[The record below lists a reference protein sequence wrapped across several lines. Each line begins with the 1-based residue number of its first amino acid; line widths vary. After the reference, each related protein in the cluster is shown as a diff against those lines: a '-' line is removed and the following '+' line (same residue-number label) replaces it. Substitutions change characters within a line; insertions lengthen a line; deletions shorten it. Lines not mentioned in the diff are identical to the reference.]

1 VIDFAQPAY
10 FALGAAVLAMAAGAV
25 LTGVWRRRARNEF
38 AGPQASRWGGS
49 GFWVRS
55 LLFLVAAALVVVAAA
70 RPQWGTVETLRER
83 EGIDYVIALDISKS
97 MYADDV
103 SPSRLEAAQES
114 LVRLV
119 ESERGSRIGLVLFAG
134 TAFLRSPLTTDTQA
148 IVQLIRR
155 ADAEASLARVGSDLG
170 AALDTAGVILAAS
183 ERERGKAVILVS
195 DGEDHAGTYQERA
208 ASLQSRGIT
217 VLTAGVGTAA
227 GAQLFDDNF
236 LGERTTKLDEAG
248 LPVISRLNEAPLRQ
262 IAELTGGRYQP
273 IGGDA
278 RSLVGLRIDLGS
290 LDPTA
295 IGAERNIVPIERYQY
310 FAAAALLLLVVAW
323 FLPARVPLPRLRRPH
338 PAFAMLLLA
347 LLAGACGGGGNDDD
361 DSLRARN
368 DEANALFAAGDY
380 QGALDI
386 YQELLA
392 DRPDIDEL
400 SYNTGNALHRLE
412 AYERA
417 VSTTSRGLPPRE
429 TGLGVSTYY
438 SLGNHLLL
446 LGRLDQ
452 AYVAYRQALL
462 LDPGDADSKHNL
474 ELVLRLALAQEQPGG
489 AQQPPGQG
497 APEGTPQDGEP
508 GEAGTPEPGGEQD
521 PSGEPD
527 PNASPQAGT
536 PGPGASG
543 SDQVPGTPEAT
554 PPSSASIERSL
565 AEALAGIDEDVSFD
579 QAIEILDLLRL
590 RQQAPR
596 PAPGSSSGPD
606 Y

>member
-1 VIDFAQPAY
+1 MIEFAQPVY
-10 FALGAAVLAMAAGAV
+10 FALTALVLAMAAGAW
-25 LTGVWRRRARNEF
+25 LTGLWRRRARNEF

-55 LLFLVAAALVVVAAA
+55 LLFVIAAAFVVVAAA
-70 RPQWGTVETLRER
+70 RPQWGTIETVRER
-83 EGIDYVIALDISKS
+83 DGIDYVIALDISKS

-103 SPSRLEAAQES
+103 TPTRLEAAQEA

-119 ESERGSRIGLVLFAG
+119 EAERGSRIGLVLFAG
-134 TAFLRSPLTTDTQA
+134 SAFLRSPLTSDTQA
-148 IVQLIRR
+148 MVQLIRR
-155 ADAEASLARVGSDLG
+155 AGAEAGLARAGSDLG
-170 AALDTAGVILAAS
+170 AALDTAGIILAAS
-183 ERERGKAVILVS
+183 ERDRGKAVILVS

-208 ASLQSRGIT
+208 ASLQARGIT
-217 VLTAGVGTAA
+217 VLTAGVGTAS
-227 GAQLFDDNF
+227 GAQLYDESFQA
-236 LGERTTKLDEAG
+236 ERVPRLDEAG
-248 LPVISRLNEAPLRQ
+248 QPVVSRLDELTLRQ
-262 IAELTGGRYQP
+262 IAELTGGRYEP
-273 IGGDA
+273 LGDDA
-278 RSLVGLRIDLGS
+278 RSLVGLRIDLRS
-290 LDPTA
+290 LDPTPL
-295 IGAERNIVPIERYQY
+295 GAERSIIPIERYQW
-310 FAAAALLLLVVAW
+310 FVAAALALLVVAW
-323 FLPARVPLPRLRRPH
+323 FLPARLPLPRLRRARPH

-347 LLAGACGGGGNDDD
+347 LVAGACGGGSGDDG

-368 DEANALFAAGDY
+368 EEANALFAAGDY

-392 DRPDIDEL
+392 ERPDVDEL

-417 VSTTSRGLPPRE
+417 VADTGRGLPPRE
-429 TGLGVSTYY
+429 VGLGVATYY

-462 LDPGDADSKHNL
+462 LDPSDADSKHNL
-474 ELVLRLALAQEQPGG
+474 ELALRLALAQEQPAG
-489 AQQPPGQG
+489 AQPPGQG
-497 APEGTPQDGEP
+497 DAAGEP
-508 GEAGTPEPGGEQD
+508 GEDGTPQPGSQQD

-536 PGPGASG
+536 PESGASG
-543 SDQVPGTPEAT
+543 SDQVPGTPQGT
-554 PPSSASIERSL
+554 PPAGASIDRSL
-565 AEALAGIDEDVSFD
+565 EEALAGIDEEVSFE
-579 QAIEILDLLRL
+579 QALEILDLLRQ

-596 PAPGSSSGPD
+596 QAPGGSSGPD